1 VQQCGVSCMLS
12 CVLSVVCLYRM
23 LLGII
28 VHDKSVCDKSYMKK
42 SFCKGVEERLVTSIE
57 VECH

>member
-1 VQQCGVSCMLS
+1 MSCILA
-12 CVLSVVCLYRM
+12 CVLSVVCFYWM

-28 VHDKSVCDKSYMKK
+28 IHDKSVFDKAYTKK
-42 SFCKGVEERLVTSIE
+42 NFCKGVEERLVINIE